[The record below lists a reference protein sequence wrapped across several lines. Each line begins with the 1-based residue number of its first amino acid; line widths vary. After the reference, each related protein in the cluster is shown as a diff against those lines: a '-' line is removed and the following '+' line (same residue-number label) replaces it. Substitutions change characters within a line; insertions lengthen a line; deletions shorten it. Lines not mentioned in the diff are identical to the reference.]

1 MRIRPGRRHTTE
13 DSLRSLGAVLD
24 AVRAR
29 GVIIRE
35 LRSGLLVRAQ
45 VAATLQDRLDGVW
58 RPIDRLVS
66 RGEMARYR
74 REALARRGTGHVAG
88 PHERSLRMIGRHI
101 EERGLVGMTIIQH
114 GTEGSWLLW
123 SAGPD
128 EASATLAVL
137 DDHELHFRDAAEA
150 VRREAA
156 TGRPGDTTAHVGH
169 L

>member
-1 MRIRPGRRHTTE
+1 MRFRSGRRQTSE
-13 DSLRSLGAVLD
+13 DPLRSLGAVLD
-24 AVRAR
+24 AVHAR
-29 GVIIRE
+29 GIIISE
-35 LRSGLLVRAQ
+35 LRDGLLVRAQ
-45 VAATLQDRLDGVW
+45 VAATLRDRLDGAW
-58 RPIDRLVS
+58 RPVERFIPQD
-66 RGEMARYR
+66 EMARYR

-137 DDHELHFRDAAEA
+137 DDHELYFRDALEA
-150 VRREAA
+150 VRREAVA
-156 TGRPGDTTAHVGH
+156 GRPMGTPSGPSH